1 MMSLRRYY
9 HRHFGYNER
18 FHLAVIFT
26 ILVVAYVGV
35 PLVVRFVD
43 AVRGYDP
50 AYYEP
55 KDFERQDWLKR
66 QVAPA
71 VLPGFSWEI
80 AIDIILFLLVAVVWL
95 TFVPA
100 RSPGRHP
107 PPR

>member
-1 MMSLRRYY
+1 MTSLRRSLRRRLRRYD
-9 HRHFGYNER
+9 R
-18 FHLAVIFT
+18 FHLAVFVT
-26 ILVVAYVGV
+26 ILVVAYVAV

-43 AVRGYDP
+43 SVRGYDP

-55 KDFERQDWLKR
+55 KDFERVAWIKR
-66 QVAPA
+66 QVAPT

-80 AIDIILFLLVAVVWL
+80 MIDILLFLLIAVVWL

-100 RSPGRHP
+100 RSPGRHR